1 MWFEGAVIAN
11 DSGGAVAQLFVTK
24 YPLRVRT
31 LLLWDRARS

>member
-11 DSGGAVAQLFVTK
+11 DSGGAVTQLFVTK